1 MAIDAYFGSIDHHC
15 YVGGANWQ
23 HGVARRLSMEFR
35 KLEWE
40 FKAHPKSNKCFSK
53 GKHYGLSQIW
63 DKWIK
68 IK

>member
-1 MAIDAYFGSIDHHC
+1 MIDAYFGTPEHHC
-15 YVGGANWQ
+15 YVGGNGWK

-35 KLEWE
+35 KNEWK
-40 FKAHPKSNKCFSK
+40 FKTYPKSHKCFSIDK
-53 GKHYGLSQIW
+53 MYGLSQIW